1 MTIPQNPK
9 IISRLSL
16 MCPSLRKRVYNV
28 SNATYGDVDCILK
41 GEKPADLLIQTPN
54 EV

>member
-16 MCPSLRKRVYNV
+16 MCPSLRKRVYNIRIAAYV
-28 SNATYGDVDCILK
+28 
-41 GEKPADLLIQTPN
+41 LIALPSLMAS
-54 EV
+54 